1 MTFQV
6 QGRTFLVPNHNTFN
20 LNGFCIPKG
29 FSLYDGKSRQYLCP
43 DQHGNVEVKKD
54 GKYLIRRIF
63 NAKLN
68 DKLTMAKISLSLFDR
83 DVKKEK
89 TTNEDMILKTSNANK
104 KCNDKNKDDDND
116 GNKGSNP
123 FLKFCHEYKENN
135 KGRKVLVKEL
145 KEKWN
150 ELDNTMKKEKY
161 GWNDNDEIVN
171 NNKNKS
177 NDSSSQ
183 KRKKDDD
190 TIIGENDSTKKQKA
204 EKDREIKNNKKEEQ
218 RQLQKIKQELSTK
231 KNKTKK
237 KDKDDND
244 DFGSLFDSSS
254 DSD

>member
-20 LNGFCIPKG
+20 LKRCGIPNG
-29 FSLYDGKSRQYLCP
+29 FSLYNGKSRQYLCP
-43 DQHGNVEVKKD
+43 DKHGNVEIKKD
-54 GKYLIRRIF
+54 GKYLIRKIF
-63 NAKLN
+63 NAKSN
-68 DKLTMAKISLSLFDR
+68 DKLMMAKMSPSD

-135 KGRKVLVKEL
+135 KERKVLVKEL

-150 ELDNTMKKEKY
+150 QLDDTTKKEKY
-161 GWNDNDEIVN
+161 GWNDNEIAN
-171 NNKNKS
+171 NNIKKING
-177 NDSSSQ
+177 SSFQ
-183 KRKKDDD
+183 KRKKDD
-190 TIIGENDSTKKQKA
+190 TITDENDSTKKQKT
-204 EKDREIKNNKKEEQ
+204 EKYQEVKNNKKENQ
-218 RQLQKIKQELSTK
+218 LLQKTKQESSTK
-231 KNKTKK
+231 TNETKK
-237 KDKDDND
+237 KDKKDD
-244 DFGSLFDSSS
+244 DFGSLFDSLSSS